1 MVVDTSAVLA
11 ILNQEP
17 EAQEFSALLSQAQTC
32 YISAVALLEAGIVIQ
47 AQKGMR
53 GTHELD
59 RFVQRTGI
67 TVESFTAE
75 QAQIACD
82 AYAAYG
88 KGNHSARLNFGDC
101 ASYALAK
108 LYGEPLLFKGTD
120 FSQTDVEVA
129 YQGGY
134 KSA

>member
-1 MVVDTSAVLA
+1 MIIDTSALIA
-11 ILNQEP
+11 ILHAEP
-17 EAQEFSALLSQAQTC
+17 EANDFIEIIGAAEIC
-32 YISAVALLEAGIVIQ
+32 HVSAVSLLEAGIVTQ
-47 AQKGMR
+47 AEKGA
-53 GTHELD
+53 GGLHDLD
-59 RFVQRTGI
+59 AFLKKSPI
-67 TVESFTAE
+67 TVEVFTEE
-75 QAQIACD
+75 QAFLACK

-88 KGNHSARLNFGDC
+88 KGNHPARLNFGDC

-120 FSQTDVEVA
+120 FSQTDVEAA